1 MQQVQLSEMPS
12 SKVAQDTE
20 CQRMQETRLSR
31 NELETLVN
39 DGIISR
45 HPHVVSGAFV
55 FTGTRVPVYNL
66 WDYLSAG
73 DSLDEFLDSFPT
85 VSRSLAEKAIAR
97 VGNRLTEGASRFV
110 RFSLI
115 LTLNRRC

>member
-1 MQQVQLSEMPS
+1 MQQVQLPEMPS
-12 SKVAQDTE
+12 SKDAENTE
-20 CQRMQETRLSR
+20 RERMQETGLSR
-31 NELETLVN
+31 SELETLVN
-39 DGIISR
+39 EGIISR

-85 VSRSLAEKAIAR
+85 VSRSLAEKAITH
-97 VGNRLTEGASRFV
+97 VGNRLTGSASC
-110 RFSLI
+110 S
-115 LTLNRRC
+115 